1 METAKRSGDENDKIR
16 WKKKE
21 RHVTTHSNHR
31 KSHKMSVQF
40 NCRCQTVTI
49 PSQFGCGEAN
59 GKNDESFRAA
69 CDAVLRVDSCFVFV
83 RLEKL
88 GRNKKNSVR
97 PKEREAVKRGNDGVF
112 SDFSSFRLKRRK
124 MLMRRDR
131 GRGRSRELGGNKNE
145 SSENESTRRHLEN
158 VAKERKLAR
167 SHKTL
172 MKLGV
177 TIQER

>member
-88 GRNKKNSVR
+88 GRNKKKTRYVR
-97 PKEREAVKRGNDGVF
+97 RTGGGETRERWRFLRFLLLSIKAAQDVDAP
-112 SDFSSFRLKRRK
+112 
-124 MLMRRDR
+124 
-131 GRGRSRELGGNKNE
+131 RSRTWTQPRVG
-145 SSENESTRRHLEN
+145 
-158 VAKERKLAR
+158 RK
-167 SHKTL
+167 
-172 MKLGV
+172 
-177 TIQER
+177 

>member
-1 METAKRSGDENDKIR
+1 MTSRYQLEKDLPLAVEPRSNLPKRNSVETLIKTRYGVRQVR
-16 WKKKE
+16 WKLRKEAAMKTTRFDGKKKE

-83 RLEKL
+83 CLEKL

-97 PKEREAVKRGNDGVF
+97 PKNG
-112 SDFSSFRLKRRK
+112 RR
-124 MLMRRDR
+124 
-131 GRGRSRELGGNKNE
+131 
-145 SSENESTRRHLEN
+145 
-158 VAKERKLAR
+158 
-167 SHKTL
+167 
-172 MKLGV
+172 
-177 TIQER
+177 

>member
-1 METAKRSGDENDKIR
+1 
-16 WKKKE
+16 
-21 RHVTTHSNHR
+21 
-31 KSHKMSVQF
+31 
-40 NCRCQTVTI
+40 
-49 PSQFGCGEAN
+49 
-59 GKNDESFRAA
+59 
-69 CDAVLRVDSCFVFV
+69 
-83 RLEKL
+83 
-88 GRNKKNSVR
+88 
-97 PKEREAVKRGNDGVF
+97 
-112 SDFSSFRLKRRK
+112 